1 MWASEEKNALGD
13 IAQKALHSAFSREAS
28 NVYRGIDTQL
38 MTGQRQDFIHY
49 QPRRVVLNFPREASS
64 PWFSHYQSRSDSF
77 KRPDRHT
84 TRQNQGAAAK
94 IVEGDRIWIVS
105 QIYSPWGALPPGI
118 DACVEVE
125 SVSRRRGG
133 GFHFIAAPTSRWFP
147 LKDAGG
153 LLGALRTVNSVGEK
167 ADLWAD
173 ARRPVGCSIQSM
185 RQLDSAQALEDW
197 EQRLELL
204 PLNFISYRI
213 ADGTQQAF
221 EKVQELLMRGNKVF
235 WDRWCLPRRLAE
247 RRECVNDKALDAQLM
262 SHLQMASVV
271 WGIESPLY
279 ADVESYAQKECAAAR
294 ELGTYK
300 RVRARRVASLQ
311 LA

>member
-1 MWASEEKNALGD
+1 MRAEDKNALGD
-13 IAQKALHSAFSREAS
+13 MTQEAIHSAVLGATS
-28 NVYRGIDTQL
+28 NEYCEIGAEL
-38 MTGQRQDFIHY
+38 MLSQRQDFIHY
-49 QPRRVVLNFPREASS
+49 QPRRVILNFPRKASS

-77 KRPDRHT
+77 ERPDRHT
-84 TRQNQGAAAK
+84 TRQKQGAAPK

-118 DACVEVE
+118 DARVDVE

-133 GFHFIAAPTSRWFP
+133 GFHFIAAPSSRWFP
-147 LKDAGG
+147 LMDARG
-153 LLGALRTVNSVGEK
+153 LLGALRTVNSVGETK
-167 ADLWAD
+167 NLWAD
-173 ARRPVGCSIQSM
+173 ARRPVGFSLQSM
-185 RQLDSAQALEDW
+185 RQLDSAQALEVW
-197 EQRLELL
+197 ERRLELL
-204 PLNFISYRI
+204 PLDFISYRI

-221 EKVQELLMRGNKVF
+221 EKVQELLKRGNKVF

-262 SHLQMASVV
+262 SHLQIASVV